1 MKVTITRSID
11 APRSAVWRLITDP
24 ARMNEWSLA
33 HIALDDPGEGGRPD
47 GVGALCS
54 ATVRSGPLRSVLRE
68 VIEVS
73 EPPSRMVYRV
83 IGGVPLRYHRGEI
96 TLTSEGGA
104 TSLTWQVEMTFP
116 LPGVEFVT
124 RASVVPQLEESV
136 ARLASVARGAP
147 EVTVARCEVFD
158 DEVGA
163 LDREAEAICEE
174 QRALAA
180 RLEAA
185 GDPRHWFARV
195 YSLVTQCQLDAARSE
210 RVTHR
215 AWVLRLIPVF
225 HRYYVDN
232 LRRFVGELD
241 GACEPHWE
249 IAFQRAVRR
258 RGEAL
263 LTTLRESFRDAV
275 RAHVEGDLARALAE
289 VHARFYA
296 GRCELVRF
304 RADYLLMTPTFR
316 EASERF
322 IDALPREYVPIEMR
336 LARRWAPA
344 EAVDLVTTKT
354 FYDYIGARAE
364 AFERA
369 LVLVGERAAKS

>member
-1 MKVTITRSID
+1 MKVTITRLVD

-33 HIALDDPGEGGRPD
+33 AIALDDPGEGGRPD
-47 GVGALCS
+47 GVGALRS
-54 ATVRSGPLRSVLRE
+54 ATVRSGPMRSVLRE
-68 VIEVS
+68 VVEVS

-83 IGGVPLRYHRGEI
+83 IGGVPLRHHRGEI
-96 TLTSEGGA
+96 TLTSEGAA
-104 TSLTWQVEMTFP
+104 TRLAWEVEMTFP
-116 LPGVEFVT
+116 VPGIEAVT

-136 ARLASVARGAP
+136 TRLASVARGAA
-147 EVTVARCEVFD
+147 EVEVAPYVAFED
-158 DEVGA
+158 DTGT
-163 LDREAEAICEE
+163 LDAEAEAICED

-195 YSLVTQCQLDAARSE
+195 YSLVTRCQLDAARSGS
-210 RVTHR
+210 VTHR

-241 GACEPHWE
+241 GACEAHWV
-249 IAFQRAVRR
+249 IAFQRAVPR
-258 RGEAL
+258 RGERL

-275 RAHVEGDLARALAE
+275 RAHIEGDLARALAE

-322 IDALPREYVPIEMR
+322 IDALPRAYVPIEMR

-344 EAVDLVTTKT
+344 EAVDLVTTRT
-354 FYDYIGARAE
+354 FYDYIGARAA

-369 LVLVGERAAKS
+369 LVLVGERSAR

>member
-33 HIALDDPGEGGRPD
+33 AIALDDPGEGGRPD
-47 GVGALCS
+47 GVGALRS
-54 ATVRSGPLRSVLRE
+54 ATVRSGPMRSVLRE
-68 VIEVS
+68 VVEVS
-73 EPPSRMVYRV
+73 EAPSRMVYRV
-83 IGGVPLRYHRGEI
+83 IGGVPLRHHRGEI
-96 TLTSEGGA
+96 TLASEGPA
-104 TSLTWQVEMTFP
+104 TTLTWRVEMTFP
-116 LPGVEFVT
+116 VPGLEALT

-136 ARLASVARGAP
+136 ARLAAVARGAP
-147 EVTVARCEVFD
+147 AVEVSPYEPFE

-174 QRALAA
+174 QRSLAA

-195 YSLVTQCQLDAARSE
+195 YGLVTRCQLDAARGGS
-210 RVTHR
+210 VTHR

-232 LRRFVGELD
+232 LRRFVGELY
-241 GACEPHWE
+241 GACEAHWV
-249 IAFQRAVRR
+249 IAFQRAAPR
-258 RGEAL
+258 RGEAP

-275 RAHVEGDLARALAE
+275 RAHIEGDLARALAE
-289 VHARFYA
+289 VHARFYK

-322 IDALPREYVPIEMR
+322 IDALPRGYVPIEMR

-344 EAVDLVTTKT
+344 EAVDLVTTRT
-354 FYDYIGARAE
+354 FYDYIRARAA

-369 LVLVGERAAKS
+369 LVLVGERPER